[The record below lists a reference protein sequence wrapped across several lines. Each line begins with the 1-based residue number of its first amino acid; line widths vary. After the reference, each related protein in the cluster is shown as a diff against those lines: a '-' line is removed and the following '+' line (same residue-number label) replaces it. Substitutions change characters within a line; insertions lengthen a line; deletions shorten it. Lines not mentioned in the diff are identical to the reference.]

1 MKLTLVTSIA
11 LILSLAISCS
21 IEHHLAKAQKH
32 IDIAKRKGAVIKPD
46 TVWHYSYKL
55 DTVWNVENNSF
66 ETRHVKIDSF
76 PYAVTNTI
84 SAGMTRQERLLME
97 SYFKHM
103 EKMMK
108 LQNDSLSKALKAE
121 IKKNKQNQKTERV
134 VVRQKAMPWKMI
146 ILCAVLAL
154 AFFILTRLKFFIK

>member
-1 MKLTLVTSIA
+1 MKLKFIYI
-11 LILSLAISCS
+11 ILSLGLLASCS

-32 IDIAKRKGAVIKPD
+32 IDIAKRKGAIIKPD
-46 TVWHYSYKL
+46 TVWHYSYTL
-55 DTVWNVENNSF
+55 DTVWNEKTHQF
-66 ETRHVKIDSF
+66 ETKHMVSDSF
-76 PYAVTNTI
+76 PYFITNTI
-84 SAGMTRQERLLME
+84 SAGMTRQERLALE

-134 VVRQKAMPWKMI
+134 VVRQRAMPWKMI
-146 ILCAVLAL
+146 ILCAVIAL
-154 AFFILTRLKFFIK
+154 AFFIIIRIKTFIK

>member
-1 MKLTLVTSIA
+1 MKLKFIYI
-11 LILSLAISCS
+11 ILSLGLLASCS

-32 IDIAKRKGAVIKPD
+32 IDIAKRKGAIIKPD
-46 TVWHYSYKL
+46 TVWHYSYTL
-55 DTVWNVENNSF
+55 DTVWNEKTHQF
-66 ETRHVKIDSF
+66 ETKHMVRDSF
-76 PYAVTNTI
+76 PYFITNTI
-84 SAGMTRQERLLME
+84 SAGMTRQERLALE

-134 VVRQKAMPWKMI
+134 VVRQRAMPWKMI
-146 ILCAVLAL
+146 ILCAVIAL
-154 AFFILTRLKFFIK
+154 AFFIIIRIKTFIK